1 MSDDF
6 GQVIHSTIWQE
17 EAEPYNPF
25 TAQTCYCSG
34 YDVYGDLLG
43 KASYLEY
50 LFLLFKGE
58 RPEKSSLAALEI
70 LAVALA
76 NPGPRDPSVHA
87 AMAAG
92 TSGST
97 AAATLMAA
105 LAVGAGSYGGAREV
119 FLSMQAW
126 EERGLD
132 LAVWCASLQ
141 SPKPPS
147 RMQIWPEI
155 EHPAGFDPYSVQCAS
170 PVLQTLKK
178 LAEILPSGCVSW
190 LARERAALETA
201 AAHPIAMSGVAAATL
216 IDLHF
221 NANEGEMLSLLLRL
235 PGAAVHALEQK
246 KQGFRQFPFFA
257 VNLDNDPGIPSQK
270 GQI

>member
-6 GQVIHSTIWQE
+6 GQVIHSAIWQE
-17 EAEPYNPF
+17 EAEPENPF
-25 TAQTCYCSG
+25 TARTCYCSG

-50 LFLLFKGE
+50 LYLLFKGE
-58 RPEKSSLAALEI
+58 RPAQASLAALEI
-70 LAVALA
+70 LAIALA

-119 FLSMQAW
+119 FLCMAAW

-132 LAVWCASLQ
+132 PALWYAQLS
-141 SPKPPS
+141 SPTPPS
-147 RMQIWPEI
+147 RSQIWPEI
-155 EHPAGFDPYSVQCAS
+155 EHPAGFEAYGKECAL
-170 PVLQTLKK
+170 PVLQTLEK
-178 LAEILPSGCVSW
+178 LTKILPSGCLAW
-190 LARERAALETA
+190 LARERSALEAA
-201 AAHPIAMSGVAAATL
+201 AAHPLAMAGVAAATL
-216 IDLHF
+216 HDLGF
-221 NANEGEMLSLLLRL
+221 TANEGEMFSLLLRL

-246 KQGFRQFPFFA
+246 KQGFRQFPFFL
-257 VNLDNDPGIPSQK
+257 VDLDNDPGLSSQK
-270 GQI
+270 GQR